1 MEAVVMLD
9 GGEDYEEKGFEE
21 MKIWLGFRGAAVRIG
36 EERRE
41 GNGSGSQRADRRGI

>member
-21 MKIWLGFRGAAVRIG
+21 MKMWLRVERGEKGKR
-36 EERRE
+36 
-41 GNGSGSQRADRRGI
+41 